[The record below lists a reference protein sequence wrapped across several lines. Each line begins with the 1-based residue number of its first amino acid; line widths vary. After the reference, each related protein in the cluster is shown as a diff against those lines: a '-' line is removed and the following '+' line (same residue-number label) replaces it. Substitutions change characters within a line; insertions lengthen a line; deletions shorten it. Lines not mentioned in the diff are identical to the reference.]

1 LIVKLRK
8 ISSLNFTDYSSQ
20 NIPHLKMKVQRP
32 SLLTRILAASLRTVG
47 IVACLYVFILSLS
60 FLSTSFRI
68 IGGRN
73 LSSFFSSSELLSN
86 PIVGLMI
93 GILVT
98 VLVQVKILHRAIF
111 FDFSINALI
120 PIDSR
125 LQPQLQS

>member
-1 LIVKLRK
+1 MTRLKFCNFLTHLFIVNIKANSFF
-8 ISSLNFTDYSSQ
+8 IFTDLSSQ
-20 NIPHLKMKVQRP
+20 SKSCLKMKVQRP
-32 SLLTRILAASLRTVG
+32 SLLSRILAASLRTVA
-47 IVACLYVFILSLS
+47 IISCLYVFILSLT

-98 VLVQVKILHRAIF
+98 VLVQVKIQIEKYL
-111 FDFSINALI
+111 LI
-120 PIDSR
+120 DK
-125 LQPQLQS
+125 L